1 MCYSFG
7 RNVKQQLQDRK
18 FPEQH
23 RKVTLDEIFGSRMG
37 TVYTEGLIDSKTC
50 DDFNS
55 KLSSLKPVW
64 EERESSDASCTKGF
78 HDWFLQHKAEVFK
91 CSAICSV
98 PGLGNPPELF
108 TTNASESLNSVL
120 KSKVNYEKSELNKFI
135 GKMKCL
141 VDDQQREVER
151 AVCRRGKYRFRS
163 QYQFLEVDAVL
174 ECIWKKSTEII
185 TSQHKIAPAP
195 GCSPL
200 ARMVESKPGKRPH
213 LVTAGKGGK
222 YFCNSD
228 CANYKAFNICSH
240 VVAAAENNHLLSSF
254 IDYFKRK
261 VPNLSSLAKAGMPTG
276 RGRKGGEPPRK
287 RKKAEDPETRIPF
300 GGQTQLPRQTGF
312 HS

>member
-1 MCYSFG
+1 M
-7 RNVKQQLQDRK
+7 
-18 FPEQH
+18 
-23 RKVTLDEIFGSRMG
+23 
-37 TVYTEGLIDSKTC
+37 
-50 DDFNS
+50 
-55 KLSSLKPVW
+55 
-64 EERESSDASCTKGF
+64 
-78 HDWFLQHKAEVFK
+78 FK
-91 CSAICSV
+91 CSAICSIREKA
-98 PGLGNPPELF
+98 GLGNPPELF

-163 QYQFLEVDAVL
+163 QYQFLEVDEQKWFNMTPESRLKHMAKVHCLALKPDDDAVVLSKDFVGESSNLPENDVSSLSVQLDTFAGCVKTPNAVL
-174 ECIWKKSTEII
+174 ECIWMKSTEII

-200 ARMVESKPGKRPH
+200 ARMVESKSRKRPH
-213 LVTAGKGGK
+213 LVTAGKGGNF
-222 YFCNSD
+222 FCDSD

-254 IDYFKRK
+254 IDYFKRTNK

-276 RGRKGGEPPRK
+276 RGRK
-287 RKKAEDPETRIPF
+287 
-300 GGQTQLPRQTGF
+300 
-312 HS
+312 